1 MQLSRATEILSECIG
16 DVRDVKTKILPKN
29 GIRRKR
35 MNTFL
40 QFILEE
46 DYNVIVFEEML
57 KSSGLEELFDLGKCK
72 NVKDT
77 KITRDVEVKVVKE
90 QIPGTG
96 TDKVLFESV
105 ITFSYPESL
114 CTVDKGNKKSDE
126 SQEKQITDNTE
137 LMQRLGFADNIAEH
151 EDMRPAMKAMEDEIE
166 NLRGSFFRI

>member
-1 MQLSRATEILSECIG
+1 MQLSIAKEILSDCIG

-40 QFILEE
+40 QFILQE

-77 KITRDVEVKVVKE
+77 KITGDV
-90 QIPGTG
+90 GM
-96 TDKVLFESV
+96 F
-105 ITFSYPESL
+105 
-114 CTVDKGNKKSDE
+114 
-126 SQEKQITDNTE
+126 
-137 LMQRLGFADNIAEH
+137 
-151 EDMRPAMKAMEDEIE
+151 
-166 NLRGSFFRI
+166 